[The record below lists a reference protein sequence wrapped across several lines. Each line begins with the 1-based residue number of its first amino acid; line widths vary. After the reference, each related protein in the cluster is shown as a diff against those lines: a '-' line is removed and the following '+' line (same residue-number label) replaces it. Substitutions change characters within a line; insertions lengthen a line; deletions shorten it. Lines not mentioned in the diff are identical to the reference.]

1 MRGRCVATIAGA
13 LLCGQALSQTAET
26 GATATAPNV
35 VPTHVLRFH
44 LELHEMLPK
53 TVTVPTGKYALD
65 VTNGAVL
72 APITIQVS
80 AAGAN
85 GANAVVSETTGKAA
99 DSRVRTLFTL
109 TPGTYTIGIRSRPE
123 WTATIAVTKQ

>member
-44 LELHEMLPK
+44 LELH
-53 TVTVPTGKYALD
+53 
-65 VTNGAVL
+65 
-72 APITIQVS
+72 
-80 AAGAN
+80 
-85 GANAVVSETTGKAA
+85 
-99 DSRVRTLFTL
+99 
-109 TPGTYTIGIRSRPE
+109 
-123 WTATIAVTKQ
+123 